1 MVTDQASLF
10 PREAVGTLPV
20 EELESI
26 SRVGKAARLV
36 KTRIGIART
45 MPHRLCPLRGVLDAG
60 NLIFQYYIYNTPT
73 CLFTPYSIR
82 WNNSIFSLGYYS

>member
-60 NLIFQYYIYNTPT
+60 NLIFHTIYTTHQRVYLHLILLDGTIQY
-73 CLFTPYSIR
+73 FH
-82 WNNSIFSLGYYS
+82 